1 MKKFTEAQ
9 QKKLDELLR
18 AKEAAEAEQAAFLKE
33 CRKQKSTVLKEL
45 NAVSAEELKKAESE
59 KAELAKKLQNV
70 EERIEAVCQKYGC
83 TIDEFFEHVGSER
96 QANYFRN
103 LHRTNQLF

>member
-45 NAVSAEELKKAESE
+45 DAVPAEELKKAESE
-59 KAELAKKLQNV
+59 KAELVKKLQNV
-70 EERIEAVCQKYGC
+70 EERIEAVCQKYHC
-83 TIDEFFEHVGSER
+83 TVDELFDHISSDR
-96 QANYFRN
+96 QANYYFNSHRN
-103 LHRTNQLF
+103 NTF